1 MKSRTKS
8 RKEAAGKR
16 AHEQT
21 KPLCKLVQG
30 ALDSYFRDLNGHN
43 PGDGLYRMVIE
54 EVERPLLEKVLQHTD
69 GNISRS
75 AQILGVTRATLR
87 KKLAL
92 HKL

>member
-1 MKSRTKS
+1 MKPRTKS

-54 EVERPLLEKVLQHTD
+54 EVERPLLEKVLPFGEAGGRVT
-69 GNISRS
+69 
-75 AQILGVTRATLR
+75 GVLMMAIGVLLLMRG
-87 KKLAL
+87 
-92 HKL
+92 